1 MTRFLAHAGTVMGHK
16 SDDFRKVE
24 VDAALIPGDWPGIY
38 VAVLCYLLILIM
50 TLYVISRL
58 FSY

>member
-1 MTRFLAHAGTVMGHK
+1 MGHE
-16 SDDFRKVE
+16 SDDFRKAEVE
-24 VDAALIPGDWPGIY
+24 AALIPGNWPRIY